1 MKRPCSLF
9 LCLLFALV
17 VTVPR
22 AEAVSTNASS
32 AILIDGES
40 GRVLYEQNAHE
51 RRYIASI
58 TKLMTALVAVES
70 GHDMDEVVV
79 IPKEHTGAEGSSMYL
94 RAGEEL
100 TLEALMYGLLLASGN
115 DAALAVAGYCGGS
128 VGEFVALMNR
138 KAVLLGMENTRFVN
152 PSGLTEEGHMS
163 TAADMAKLAA
173 ACMKNETIA
182 KIVATRTI
190 TIGGRTFTNHNKL
203 LWRYEGCVG
212 MKTGYTER
220 SGRTLIS
227 CAERD
232 GQRLIAVTLNDGND
246 WADHTAMLDYGFA
259 TYSRVRLCEAGERFV
274 RLPVKGSLLSFVW
287 VDAVDD
293 VCYPLAEGEEL
304 RREISLARWTQAP
317 VYRGQTAGTIT
328 WYLGERVV
336 AVSPLVYGQT
346 AELHAVR
353 RWSLAEKLFGRFE
366 RD

>member
-1 MKRPCSLF
+1 MKRPCSVC
-9 LCLLFALV
+9 LCLVLVLAL
-17 VTVPR
+17 TVPR
-22 AEAVSTNASS
+22 VGAVSTNASS

-40 GRVLYEQNAHE
+40 GRVLYEQNAHQ

-70 GHDMDEVVV
+70 GHSMDEVVV
-79 IPKEHTGAEGSSMYL
+79 IKKEYTGAEGSSMYL
-94 RAGEEL
+94 REGEKL

-115 DAALAVAGYCGGS
+115 DAALAVAGYCGHT

-138 KAVLLGMENTRFVN
+138 KAVLLGMENTSFVN

-163 TAADMAKLAA
+163 TAADMSKLAA
-173 ACMKNETIA
+173 ACMKNEIIA

-203 LWRYEGCVG
+203 LWRYEGCIG

-227 CAERD
+227 CAERE

-259 TYSRVRLCEAGERFV
+259 TYSRTKLCGAGERFV

-287 VDAVDD
+287 VDTVDE
-293 VCYPLAEGEEL
+293 VYYPLAEGEQL
-304 RREISLARWTQAP
+304 RREVALAHWTQAP
-317 VYRGQTAGTIT
+317 VTRGKTAGTIT
-328 WYLGERVV
+328 WYLNDRVV
-336 AVSPLVYGQT
+336 AVSRLVYGQT
-346 AELHAVR
+346 APLHVVQ
-353 RWSLAEKLFGRFE
+353 RWKLTEKLFR
-366 RD
+366 